1 LFTIN
6 IFVIFLETLEQF
18 IAAGQWFSTGTLV
31 SSTNETDDHDIFEIM
46 LKVALN
52 TNPNTGIH
60 CFVESQTNKGEDNS
74 NVQSQVSLSTMP
86 MVPEQV
92 LRVYF

>member
-31 SSTNETDDHDIFEIM
+31 SSTNETDDHDIFEKM

-52 TNPNTGIH
+52 TNPN
-60 CFVESQTNKGEDNS
+60 
-74 NVQSQVSLSTMP
+74 
-86 MVPEQV
+86 
-92 LRVYF
+92 YFC